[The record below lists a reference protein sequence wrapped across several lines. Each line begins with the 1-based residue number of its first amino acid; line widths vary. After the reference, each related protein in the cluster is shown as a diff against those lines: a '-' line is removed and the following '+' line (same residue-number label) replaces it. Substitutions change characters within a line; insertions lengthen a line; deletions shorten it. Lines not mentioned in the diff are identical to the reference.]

1 MASAAAATAAASSGA
16 VSLPLLALQEAK
28 SHSVVVETRDGR
40 TYRGPLL
47 AVEAANGNVRLG
59 KNICVDKSGYRI
71 AMNETLIKG
80 SEVTLVQLPPV
91 IKNAPFLKADFIR
104 AVKEKAHLSAAKGSG
119 SGSGGVGKMSGVAKS
134 SALAER
140 AARRLAAASAGARGD
155 GSSGAD
161 GAGGKAKGSA
171 EGKSSMHTLSRRIKE
186 ARKGGAPITGGKRP
200 RN

>member
-28 SHSVVVETRDGR
+28 SHAVVVETRDGR

-119 SGSGGVGKMSGVAKS
+119 SGSGGKMSGVAKS

-186 ARKGGAPITGGKRP
+186 ARKGGAPTTGGKRP

>member
-104 AVKEKAHLSAAKGSG
+104 TVKEKAHLSAAKGSG
-119 SGSGGVGKMSGVAKS
+119 IGNASGKMSGVAKS

>member
-28 SHSVVVETRDGR
+28 SHAVVVETRDGR

-47 AVEAANGNVRLG
+47 AVEAANGNIRLG

-119 SGSGGVGKMSGVAKS
+119 IGGGKMSGVAKS

-155 GSSGAD
+155 GSSGTD

-186 ARKGGAPITGGKRP
+186 ARKGGAPTTGGKRP